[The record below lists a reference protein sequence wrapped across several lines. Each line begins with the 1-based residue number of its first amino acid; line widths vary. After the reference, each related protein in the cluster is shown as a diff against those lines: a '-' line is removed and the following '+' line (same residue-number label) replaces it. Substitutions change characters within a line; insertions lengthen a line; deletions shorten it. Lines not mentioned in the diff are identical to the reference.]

1 MAAVHRQGYPLRHSV
16 FWDETECLN
25 YYGMLSL
32 HEVFEIVGSQLTET
46 DIEVLS
52 FLLKETF
59 AAPHPLD
66 PAGWTVEPREGDPGD
81 LGVSPCSE
89 LLRTWRQLKPQ
100 SSQESLVDS
109 CKPTSGLEL
118 LLELERR
125 GYVSDGQLEPLLQL
139 LRVLTRHDLL
149 PFVSRK
155 KRRTG
160 EGQSQISEYL
170 SCSFTTHT
178 VLSLFAVSP
187 ERIECSYGTKNIEL
201 VCTSGMQHGCRHT
214 EIPFSSF
221 TQNLRTSKFSC
232 CSTFLTKCHLAAS
245 LSFY

>member
-1 MAAVHRQGYPLRHSV
+1 MAAVHRQGYPPRHSV

-66 PAGWTVEPREGDPGD
+66 PAGWTVEPRQGDPGD
-81 LGVSPCSE
+81 SGVSPCSQ
-89 LLRTWRQLKPQ
+89 LLTTWRQLKPQ
-100 SSQESLVDS
+100 SCQESFADS
-109 CKPTSGLEL
+109 CEPTSGLEL

-149 PFVSRK
+149 PFVSGK

-160 EGQSQISEYL
+160 EGQSRVWEYL
-170 SCSFTTHT
+170 SCPSTTDAG
-178 VLSLFAVSP
+178 LSLFAVSP
-187 ERIECSYGTKNIEL
+187 ERIERSYGTNSME
-201 VCTSGMQHGCRHT
+201 SGMQPGGRHT

-221 TQNLRTSKFSC
+221 TQNLRTSTFSC
-232 CSTFLTKCHLAAS
+232 CSTFLTRCHSATS